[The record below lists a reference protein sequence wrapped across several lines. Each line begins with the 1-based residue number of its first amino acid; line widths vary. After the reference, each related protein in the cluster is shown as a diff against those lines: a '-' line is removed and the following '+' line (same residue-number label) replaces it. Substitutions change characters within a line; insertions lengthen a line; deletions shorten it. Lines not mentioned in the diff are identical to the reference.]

1 MEFKENTDVFDILKE
16 MVRIQRKTMK
26 DISLELDNI
35 ESMIKQME
43 IDKRSYNICG
53 IRNQRSYEL
62 ETMTK
67 DEFKR
72 MIRELVDSIYA
83 YCGGNYGKKSDI
95 LNKCYERMDKE
106 YSANLKQKR
115 IEYVIQK
122 GYAPYDNLDMISDFY
137 GDYLIYKTVLLSMLE
152 KMASDIWT
160 MPEQTICLPSNESTN
175 RSNKSKRTKTAKA
188 LKLYIP
194 DNMECA
200 KSWKEAQES
209 IKTIS
214 DGKTDK
220 VYNEIFNRMDKE
232 YSIRW
237 SEYRF
242 RVRKSQGL
250 TKLDKVSKI
259 EIVDW
264 SKKLQKQFVEQFNT
278 FIKENM
284 KVS

>member
-35 ESMIKQME
+35 EKMIKQME

-62 ETMTK
+62 EIMPK

-83 YCGGNYGKKSDI
+83 YCGGNYSKKSDI

-115 IEYVIQK
+115 IEYILQK

-160 MPEQTICLPSNESTN
+160 MPEQTICLPLNEPEKKTK
-175 RSNKSKRTKTAKA
+175 RRKSKS
-188 LKLYIP
+188 LKVDINS
-194 DNMECA
+194 DTGCV
-200 KSWKEAQES
+200 KSWREAQES
-209 IKTIS
+209 IKKIS
-214 DGKTDK
+214 YDGKTEK
-220 VYNEIFNRMDKE
+220 VYNEIFSRMDKQ
-232 YSIRW
+232 YSVRW

-242 RVRKSQGL
+242 RVRKSKGL
-250 TKLDKVSKI
+250 TRSDKVSKI

-264 SKKLQKQFVEQFNT
+264 SKKLQGQFIEQLNI
-278 FIKENM
+278 FIKENT

>member
-62 ETMTK
+62 ETMPK

-83 YCGGNYGKKSDI
+83 YCGGNYSKKSDI

-115 IEYVIQK
+115 IEYVLQK

-160 MPEQTICLPSNESTN
+160 LPEQTICLPSNEETGK
-175 RSNKSKRTKTAKA
+175 RKSKRKKTVSTFRIN
-188 LKLYIP
+188 IP
-194 DNMECA
+194 DDLDEV
-200 KSWKEAQES
+200 KDWEEAQNV
-209 IKTIS
+209 IS
-214 DGKTDK
+214 LIYGNGKSDRLYEE
-220 VYNEIFNRMDKE
+220 VFNRMDKA
-232 YSIRW
+232 YTVRW
-237 SEYRF
+237 YDYRF
-242 RVRKSQGL
+242 RIRKERGL
-250 TKLDKVSKI
+250 TKTDKVSKK
-259 EIVDW
+259 EIVGY
-264 SKKLQKQFVEQFNT
+264 SKKLQCQFVNQFNI
-278 FIKENM
+278 FIKENR